1 MLEAPTPE
9 KRLVMAVKRFLSVV
23 ASRIKRLL
31 GGVLQLTLHDQLGDL
46 SRQTQRLGSASV
58 ESSTYLAGELRAL
71 DERLSRIEDE
81 LANLRATLE
90 RSGAD
95 SPEPLAG
102 DEVGSAP
109 RTN

>member
-9 KRLVMAVKRFLSVV
+9 KRLVLAAKRFLSVL

-31 GGVLQLTLHDQLGDL
+31 GGVLQLTLHDQLGDI

-81 LANLRATLE
+81 LATLRTALE
-90 RSGAD
+90 SGAA
-95 SPEPLAG
+95 ERLEAG
-102 DEVGSAP
+102 DEVAP
-109 RTN
+109 APHTN